1 MSLSDLASIGS
12 FVSGV
17 AVLISLIYLALQV
30 RQAERNQRAILQQGR
45 AARAVDTL
53 LRIAEPDVI
62 DAYFRGSDGDDSI
75 TETEFRQFYFLFQ
88 ASMTG
93 FEDTYFQH
101 RNGMLADEAFES
113 TAATLKFSFG
123 RPGNRAM
130 HRLVGVQRDPGFRR
144 VLDGL
149 VSAAARGTSADT
161 FVSWKTLV
169 TEEKTAPPGDQ

>member
-53 LRIAEPDVI
+53 LRIAEPETI
-62 DAYFRGSDGDDSI
+62 NAYFRGSDGDESI

-88 ASMTG
+88 ASITG

-101 RNGMLADEAFES
+101 RNGMMADEPFES

-123 RPGNRAM
+123 RAGNRAM
-130 HRLVGVQRDPGFRR
+130 HRLVGVRRDPGLRQ

-149 VSAAARGTSADT
+149 MSAATRETSADS

-169 TEEKTAPPGDQ
+169 AEEKAARGDE